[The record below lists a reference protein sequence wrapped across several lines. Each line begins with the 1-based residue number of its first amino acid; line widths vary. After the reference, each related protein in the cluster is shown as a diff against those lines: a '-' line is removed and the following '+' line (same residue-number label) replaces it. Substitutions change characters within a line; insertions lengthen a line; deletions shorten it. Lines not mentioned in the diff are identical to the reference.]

1 MFHLEERNSADYDMT
16 TNEHFEIKHRYP
28 GANEYTN
35 SDIGDVHSARTW
47 SSSTEYISDGEYDDD
62 LNSEHISGSYSRIE
76 EQDADFLTT
85 VTGKVDIKTPN
96 NKRKYDYSTSQH
108 YVLDK
113 HNKQLDGTI
122 SGSPGDYI
130 RSATLD
136 NKRSTTTTSSSS
148 FTNGTF
154 EEKSPRREEIGQFA
168 TSRNSSI
175 VNVLQENGTYFEDE
189 AATEKEVS
197 TTYTKT
203 ETLNSSTRD
212 WKNST
217 TKNTSLRE
225 RKEEAAE
232 IEILSTYHSS
242 YTENGDYE
250 FGTTL
255 SPDGPTWDATYV
267 LSANTTHS
275 KTNIGNGSITPL
287 HMGAVKEFTTYDFD
301 VSGNSTSTINDSGEL
316 LTTYDSGLMLVA
328 GGGTFT
334 SSGNLA
340 KTTTSTSK
348 EIGNKV
354 VITIGVFPMSSFTNS
369 QTTNTFSQRFDSAGY
384 NGDYLR
390 DEDGIILTGTGN
402 ASQNITTFLQFR
414 NAGVELNNDG
424 RGGITNISYNY
435 LHNSN
440 STNVI
445 TQNYDLQFTGAYQ
458 GHGNGYSS
466 VAGDFDITQE
476 SHNNITTITIQTN
489 SSSDINH
496 KTKIQ
501 ITNVPTYN
509 SNLTTSNQE
518 IITNSSNLNQTEHWN
533 KTATEI
539 RKTTTVNEEKN
550 NYSYRNAWN
559 TVDIQNLKHPKK
571 HRNYKGEQEGIETR
585 TSSGERRS
593 IDPKLEI
600 TNLST
605 QEVRL
610 TFSEEEKSTDVQTS
624 KVTTKT
630 NEKIQDNFVRGY
642 RKTISDM
649 PREFTESTNT
659 VTNNSILAFGQ
670 NGANRTGSFTKDM
683 KRDYSIKLKYSI
695 DELNAPAPYA
705 VTEEVMWVAWGYMMV
720 EPPVPANAEFVA
732 TSKRSKSGNYE
743 KVESNKYDDS
753 GSYVHYGETVI
764 SLGDQPGSN
773 GLNSYSETTNYSR
786 SDIEDVTYDFII
798 GIAEVTS
805 GAATGYYSKKNY
817 TYFAT
822 GQTYAGEGAEEGT
835 GNSIHKKHVE
845 TDGLL
850 VIENGVKTKTGK
862 INSTIR
868 DNYKANYFIL
878 VSGTTTSVPAAGYS
892 YSSNYH
898 GVTAAGIKE
907 GKNSKSTDAGYRQSG
922 PINGAPTTNTRTSG
936 TDNVS
941 ETSSYETTDMI
952 GVGSENSVSP
962 GSSSNTDYVSGGW
975 HKYNHTYIGSTT
987 VTSNG
992 ALSGSISNIEKMQW
1006 TSFDRLDVDS
1016 TNMYGWEISTK
1027 IANGNQTTSV
1037 IDQGSIHGYVNDPR
1051 STTTYTKT
1059 VVGGISWHKTGT
1071 MSFYGIILPINDSG
1085 YTDLSQ
1091 PAIGPLTKE
1100 SHPSPS
1106 IVDWV
1111 QLGIDTIDMFD
1122 PTGALSALNAVVYF
1136 ARGKVS
1142 EGIASSI
1149 GAIPLVGR
1157 GGKYLAKAMIKGG
1170 KVTDDAGKV
1179 YKAVLVGNAALT
1191 GVSLALS
1198 QDSIRAGATEVW
1210 HGIQDIGAGSMKKGI
1225 YEIWHGTFAITSGIR
1240 G

>member
-1 MFHLEERNSADYDMT
+1 
-16 TNEHFEIKHRYP
+16 
-28 GANEYTN
+28 
-35 SDIGDVHSARTW
+35 
-47 SSSTEYISDGEYDDD
+47 
-62 LNSEHISGSYSRIE
+62 
-76 EQDADFLTT
+76 
-85 VTGKVDIKTPN
+85 
-96 NKRKYDYSTSQH
+96 
-108 YVLDK
+108 
-113 HNKQLDGTI
+113 
-122 SGSPGDYI
+122 
-130 RSATLD
+130 
-136 NKRSTTTTSSSS
+136 
-148 FTNGTF
+148 
-154 EEKSPRREEIGQFA
+154 
-168 TSRNSSI
+168 
-175 VNVLQENGTYFEDE
+175 
-189 AATEKEVS
+189 
-197 TTYTKT
+197 
-203 ETLNSSTRD
+203 
-212 WKNST
+212 
-217 TKNTSLRE
+217 
-225 RKEEAAE
+225 
-232 IEILSTYHSS
+232 
-242 YTENGDYE
+242 
-250 FGTTL
+250 
-255 SPDGPTWDATYV
+255 
-267 LSANTTHS
+267 
-275 KTNIGNGSITPL
+275 
-287 HMGAVKEFTTYDFD
+287 
-301 VSGNSTSTINDSGEL
+301 
-316 LTTYDSGLMLVA
+316 
-328 GGGTFT
+328 
-334 SSGNLA
+334 
-340 KTTTSTSK
+340 
-348 EIGNKV
+348 
-354 VITIGVFPMSSFTNS
+354 
-369 QTTNTFSQRFDSAGY
+369 
-384 NGDYLR
+384 
-390 DEDGIILTGTGN
+390 
-402 ASQNITTFLQFR
+402 
-414 NAGVELNNDG
+414 
-424 RGGITNISYNY
+424 
-435 LHNSN
+435 
-440 STNVI
+440 
-445 TQNYDLQFTGAYQ
+445 
-458 GHGNGYSS
+458 
-466 VAGDFDITQE
+466 
-476 SHNNITTITIQTN
+476 
-489 SSSDINH
+489 
-496 KTKIQ
+496 
-501 ITNVPTYN
+501 
-509 SNLTTSNQE
+509 
-518 IITNSSNLNQTEHWN
+518 
-533 KTATEI
+533 
-539 RKTTTVNEEKN
+539 
-550 NYSYRNAWN
+550 
-559 TVDIQNLKHPKK
+559 
-571 HRNYKGEQEGIETR
+571 
-585 TSSGERRS
+585 
-593 IDPKLEI
+593 
-600 TNLST
+600 
-605 QEVRL
+605 
-610 TFSEEEKSTDVQTS
+610 
-624 KVTTKT
+624 
-630 NEKIQDNFVRGY
+630 
-642 RKTISDM
+642 
-649 PREFTESTNT
+649 
-659 VTNNSILAFGQ
+659 
-670 NGANRTGSFTKDM
+670 
-683 KRDYSIKLKYSI
+683 
-695 DELNAPAPYA
+695 
-705 VTEEVMWVAWGYMMV
+705 
-720 EPPVPANAEFVA
+720 
-732 TSKRSKSGNYE
+732 
-743 KVESNKYDDS
+743 
-753 GSYVHYGETVI
+753 
-764 SLGDQPGSN
+764 
-773 GLNSYSETTNYSR
+773 
-786 SDIEDVTYDFII
+786 
-798 GIAEVTS
+798 
-805 GAATGYYSKKNY
+805 GAATGYCSKKNY

-1016 TNMYGWEISTK
+1016 TNMYGSEISTK

-1059 VVGGISWHKTGT
+1059 VVCGISWHKTGT

-1240 G
+1240 GIVGAFNFMKAVKYAEIPTNAKTGKNEVNRHPCDVNRPNSHCFVEGTPIVVEVIEDLEPEVVSRIKHAALASQRLSRNEELAIEAFALTTEGLETVEAAINLGEQTVVEVIETWRKQLGVAFLALSFAGSAWYVWCIRCRRKHSGLLLEVGGCNALDESTDEAFREGWLPSQRHALAY